1 MTIDVV
7 SKRWLAES
15 DAAFVEECVKHKR
28 EKRQR
33 RKERRSNDA
42 DTRETRVVEEKRLAQ
57 AKEAAAA
64 RAAATCRQAA
74 QRLAG
79 AESRRRKAAQRFEA
93 ELRCLGCDV
102 KLTLGARWCSD
113 GGCEDLATVEGGGGN
128 RDVEGGGA
136 DGGGVNGGGDGG
148 GNGNGEG
155 CSADGGGVN
164 GGGIGRVNRDGEGGG
179 TDGGGVN
186 GGGDGGG
193 NGNAEGCSADGGGV
207 NGGVNDD
214 AESGGADGGGVN
226 GGGGGGGNGDG
237 ESGGADG
244 GGGGERNVPKCPVC
258 LESIE
263 VPYAL
268 NADQMRCCNGFIHRD
283 CLKQWLKHGG
293 AYDDKGSDEEESKE
307 RVKPSCPVCGV
318 WLQQTSLRRCV
329 HLPPPSPLPSPPVSD
344 DEEAPDNGG
353 GGGGNGA
360 EQMLT
365 LADLALQALLGQMV
379 EAHPA
384 LVIDAYTAVEAADA
398 LIRRHMTQL
407 NSRNAA
413 FMDVCGTARVLEH
426 YRDALAK
433 MYWQRASKTCT

>member
-1 MTIDVV
+1 MAPRRSLDEMAMTIDVV

-136 DGGGVNGGGDGG
+136 
-148 GNGNGEG
+148 
-155 CSADGGGVN
+155 
-164 GGGIGRVNRDGEGGG
+164 
-179 TDGGGVN
+179 DGGGVN